1 MGTQGTPHPQHQVL
15 DWDTQLDVAAAF
27 SEDFAAVRATS
38 VGYYSVCEMA
48 GW

>member
-38 VGYYSVCEMA
+38 AGYSVCEMA